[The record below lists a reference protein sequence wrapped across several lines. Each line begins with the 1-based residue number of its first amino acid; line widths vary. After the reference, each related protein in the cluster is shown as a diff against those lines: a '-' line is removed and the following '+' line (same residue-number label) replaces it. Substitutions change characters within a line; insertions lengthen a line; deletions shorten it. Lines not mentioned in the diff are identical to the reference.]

1 MYHCVFCGAEIPE
14 DARFCGNCGRTPIS
28 SPDGQTRIGSFHRV
42 GLEPVPADTPAP
54 GNQPG
59 SPPSPHWEYGQPQED
74 DGQST
79 VPLGD
84 DNDEEQRRRAAMLG
98 MGLLLGAEAL
108 PASGNAP
115 MVLGTPQ
122 IGGVPS
128 VSNTP
133 GVQGGLSSWQSGA
146 VPHAPGYTPSLP
158 SGSSP
163 THTLHHPQHPKP
175 VKPAPKAGCAPL
187 LIVAIL
193 IPFIIIGSII
203 TLGFTVFAPGL
214 SLSGSSSVVSGGT
227 LALHGNHFIPGSSIT
242 LTLDNSLP
250 VFVEARPAGI
260 QTARALSMTAAQLF
274 AQQSGSNTIDAGGD
288 GAFSANISVD
298 PNWSIGQHTIQASES
313 ITHRGAQLTFTIVS
327 SSATPTPS
335 PTGTPTVTPSPTVSP
350 SPTVTATTPALN
362 CVNPSSVQLGPVS
375 ENYTQAVSTPATLC
389 TTGAGSVNWTAS
401 WDQGKAPWL
410 SLNHTS
416 GTITAP
422 GQAQINVIAN
432 ASHLTAGNYS
442 AVVTFSSQSSSV
454 TESLSVNFAVQIG
467 CINGSSNA
475 LSFNAVL
482 NVSEAPPQTVSLS
495 NCGVIGTWS
504 ASAKTRDGA
513 SWLSASPTGGTLG
526 ASASL
531 SDTISASTLKSTLA
545 AGIYTGAVTFTI
557 GSGTFSVNVT
567 FNVQD
572 AAKLSVSPTRLIG
585 NNPPCQFSA
594 TVGFYICY
602 VTLTNTSTTLS
613 LSWTSSTYLLPGAV
627 VKPASGTLGPG
638 QQQPR
643 LLIEIP
649 ATDCSPGASITF
661 SGPANS
667 VTLPWTCQLIA

>member
-42 GLEPVPADTPAP
+42 GLEPVPANTAAP

-59 SPPSPHWEYGQPQED
+59 SPPSTHWEYEQPREV

-79 VPLGD
+79 IPLGN

-133 GVQGGLSSWQSGA
+133 GVQGGLSGWHAGA

-163 THTLHHPQHPKP
+163 TYTLHHHPQHPQPPHPKP

-260 QTARALSMTAAQLF
+260 QTAHALNPARNLSMTAAQLLL
-274 AQQSGSNTIDAGGD
+274 SSREVI
-288 GAFSANISVD
+288 
-298 PNWSIGQHTIQASES
+298 P
-313 ITHRGAQLTFTIVS
+313 LTR
-327 SSATPTPS
+327 
-335 PTGTPTVTPSPTVSP
+335 
-350 SPTVTATTPALN
+350 
-362 CVNPSSVQLGPVS
+362 
-375 ENYTQAVSTPATLC
+375 AVM
-389 TTGAGSVNWTAS
+389 
-401 WDQGKAPWL
+401 AP
-410 SLNHTS
+410 
-416 GTITAP
+416 
-422 GQAQINVIAN
+422 
-432 ASHLTAGNYS
+432 
-442 AVVTFSSQSSSV
+442 
-454 TESLSVNFAVQIG
+454 
-467 CINGSSNA
+467 
-475 LSFNAVL
+475 
-482 NVSEAPPQTVSLS
+482 
-495 NCGVIGTWS
+495 S
-504 ASAKTRDGA
+504 AS
-513 SWLSASPTGGTLG
+513 
-526 ASASL
+526 
-531 SDTISASTLKSTLA
+531 ISAS
-545 AGIYTGAVTFTI
+545 IRTGP
-557 GSGTFSVNVT
+557 SVNT
-567 FNVQD
+567 P
-572 AAKLSVSPTRLIG
+572 SR
-585 NNPPCQFSA
+585 
-594 TVGFYICY
+594 
-602 VTLTNTSTTLS
+602 
-613 LSWTSSTYLLPGAV
+613 
-627 VKPASGTLGPG
+627 
-638 QQQPR
+638 
-643 LLIEIP
+643 
-649 ATDCSPGASITF
+649 
-661 SGPANS
+661 PAN
-667 VTLPWTCQLIA
+667 QLRIAARN

>member
-1 MYHCVFCGAEIPE
+1 
-14 DARFCGNCGRTPIS
+14 
-28 SPDGQTRIGSFHRV
+28 
-42 GLEPVPADTPAP
+42 
-54 GNQPG
+54 
-59 SPPSPHWEYGQPQED
+59 
-74 DGQST
+74 
-79 VPLGD
+79 
-84 DNDEEQRRRAAMLG
+84 MLG

-115 MVLGTPQ
+115 MVQGTPQ

-133 GVQGGLSSWQSGA
+133 GVQGGLSGWHAGA

-163 THTLHHPQHPKP
+163 TYTLHHHPQHPQPPHPKP

-203 TLGFTVFAPGL
+203 TLGFTVFAPAL

-260 QTARALSMTAAQLF
+260 QTARALNPARPLSMTAAQLF
-274 AQQSGSNTIDAGGD
+274 AQQSGSNTIDAAGD
-288 GAFSANISVD
+288 GAFSVNISVD

-327 SSATPTPS
+327 SGTTPTPS
-335 PTGTPTVTPSPTVSP
+335 PTGTGAGTPTVTPSPTVSP
-350 SPTVTATTPALN
+350 SPTVTATMPALN
-362 CVNPSSVQLGPVS
+362 CVNPSSVKLGPVS

-410 SLNHTS
+410 SLDHTS
-416 GTITAP
+416 GTISAP

-432 ASHLTAGNYS
+432 ASHLAAGNYS

-454 TESLSVNFAVQIG
+454 TESLSVNFAVQTG

-475 LSFNAVL
+475 LTFNAVL
-482 NVSEAPPQTVSLS
+482 NVREAQPQTISLS

-504 ASAKTRDGA
+504 ASAKTSDGA

-531 SDTISASTLKSTLA
+531 SDTITASTLKSTLA
-545 AGIYTGAVTFTI
+545 AGIYTGQVIFTI
-557 GSGTFSVNVT
+557 GSGSFTVNIT
-567 FNVQD
+567 FNVQ
-572 AAKLSVSPTRLIG
+572 AAPVLAVTPTSLVGSQQCGAITSVPTYY
-585 NNPPCQFSA
+585 F
-594 TVGFYICY
+594 CY
-602 VTLTNTSTTLS
+602 VSLTNTSQKLS
-613 LSWTSSTYLLPGAV
+613 LNWTSTANLLPGSII
-627 VKPASGTLGPG
+627 KPARGPLLPG
-638 QQQPR
+638 QTVRVQ
-643 LLIEIP
+643 IYIP
-649 ATDCSPGASITF
+649 LADCASGANIVF
-661 SGPANS
+661 SGPGNS
-667 VTLPWTCQLIA
+667 VTVSWAC

>member
-1 MYHCVFCGAEIPE
+1 MFHCVFCGAEIPE

-42 GLEPVPADTPAP
+42 GLEPVPANTAAP

-79 VPLGD
+79 IPLGD

-98 MGLLLGAEAL
+98 MGMLLGAEAL

-115 MVLGTPQ
+115 MVQGTPQ

-133 GVQGGLSSWQSGA
+133 GVQGGLSGWHAGA

-163 THTLHHPQHPKP
+163 TYTLHHHPQHPQPPHPKP

-203 TLGFTVFAPGL
+203 TLGFTVFAPSL

-227 LALHGNHFIPGSSIT
+227 LALHGNHFIPGSSIA

-274 AQQSGSNTIDAGGD
+274 AQQSGSNTITAGGD
-288 GAFSANISVD
+288 GTFSVNISVD
-298 PNWSIGQHTIQASES
+298 PNWSMGRHTIQASES

-335 PTGTPTVTPSPTVSP
+335 PT
-350 SPTVTATTPALN
+350 
-362 CVNPSSVQLGPVS
+362 
-375 ENYTQAVSTPATLC
+375 
-389 TTGAGSVNWTAS
+389 
-401 WDQGKAPWL
+401 
-410 SLNHTS
+410 
-416 GTITAP
+416 
-422 GQAQINVIAN
+422 
-432 ASHLTAGNYS
+432 
-442 AVVTFSSQSSSV
+442 
-454 TESLSVNFAVQIG
+454 
-467 CINGSSNA
+467 
-475 LSFNAVL
+475 
-482 NVSEAPPQTVSLS
+482 
-495 NCGVIGTWS
+495 
-504 ASAKTRDGA
+504 
-513 SWLSASPTGGTLG
+513 
-526 ASASL
+526 
-531 SDTISASTLKSTLA
+531 
-545 AGIYTGAVTFTI
+545 
-557 GSGTFSVNVT
+557 
-567 FNVQD
+567 
-572 AAKLSVSPTRLIG
+572 
-585 NNPPCQFSA
+585 
-594 TVGFYICY
+594 
-602 VTLTNTSTTLS
+602 
-613 LSWTSSTYLLPGAV
+613 
-627 VKPASGTLGPG
+627 
-638 QQQPR
+638 
-643 LLIEIP
+643 
-649 ATDCSPGASITF
+649 
-661 SGPANS
+661 
-667 VTLPWTCQLIA
+667 